1 MSWHAG
7 DPDLAAC
14 GGRAVAQ
21 PAAAPDP
28 AFRAENRDPKP
39 PSALRDAR
47 RNLAG
52 PRPTFIALAL
62 TGIPKKTRP
71 SAVST
76 APRWVI
82 GPAV

>member
-1 MSWHAG
+1 MRWHAG
-7 DPDLAAC
+7 DSRPRRVRWSSRSAAS
-14 GGRAVAQ
+14 RSRT
-21 PAAAPDP
+21 PRFEP
-28 AFRAENRDPKP
+28 ENRYPKP

-52 PRPTFIALAL
+52 PRPTLIALAL

-76 APRWVI
+76 APRWVN